1 MKKKKHVFIP
11 VLEVAYSIYGYIKM
25 CLPDLLWIDIEVE
38 FILFFLQNNDV
49 LHIWE
54 SVGIISQREIAES
67 KSKCLCNF
75 GRQCHVVLQRGYVY
89 LCKPQFPKEKKYS

>member
-25 CLPDLLWIDIEVE
+25 CLTDLLWIDIQVE

-49 LHIWE
+49 LHMSE
-54 SVGIISQREIAES
+54 N
-67 KSKCLCNF
+67 L
-75 GRQCHVVLQRGYVY
+75 
-89 LCKPQFPKEKKYS
+89 